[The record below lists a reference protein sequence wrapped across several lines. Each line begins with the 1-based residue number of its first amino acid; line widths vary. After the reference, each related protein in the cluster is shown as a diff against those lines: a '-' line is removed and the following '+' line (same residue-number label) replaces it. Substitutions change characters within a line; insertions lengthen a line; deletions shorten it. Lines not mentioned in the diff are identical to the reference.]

1 MDEMDRL
8 IINALQ
14 EGLPLCARPFAA
26 LAHELDV
33 EEGQIVSRLEK
44 LLDDNVLTRFGPLY
58 DAERLG
64 GALSLC
70 ALSAPPERF
79 EATAA
84 LVNAHPEVA
93 HNYEREHALNMW
105 FVLAT
110 DSRRRIA
117 EVITEIETETGCR
130 VLQFPKEEEFFV
142 GLRLE
147 A

>member
-1 MDEMDRL
+1 MDRR

-14 EGLPLCARPFAA
+14 DGLPVRERPFATLAADLGITEQEIVNRVAA
-26 LAHELDV
+26 LLADGYL
-33 EEGQIVSRLEK
+33 S
-44 LLDDNVLTRFGPLY
+44 RFGPLY
-58 DAERLG
+58 NAERLG

-70 ALSAPPERF
+70 ALSAPLETF
-79 EATAA
+79 DETAA

-93 HNYEREHALNMW
+93 HNYERDHVLNMW

-110 DSRRRIA
+110 ETPEGIA
-117 EVITEIETETGCR
+117 KAIGEIEAATGLE
-130 VLQFPKEEEFFV
+130 VYDLPKIDEYFI